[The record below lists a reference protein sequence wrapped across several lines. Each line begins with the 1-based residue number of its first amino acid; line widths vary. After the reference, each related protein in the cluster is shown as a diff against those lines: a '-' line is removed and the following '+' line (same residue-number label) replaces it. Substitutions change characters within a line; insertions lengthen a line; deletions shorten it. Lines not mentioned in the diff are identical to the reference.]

1 MSSSIKNYTEQGG
14 ERTIIGGELAFEE
27 GARVNGLPSSASAV
41 VLDMQEYNLGDAIFE
56 TQNITS
62 IISAEQ
68 FYEATSGDRLVII
81 NNATFG
87 GLPGKFSLQGLE
99 ISQGQ
104 MIFGVAHIPQEGNI
118 GAFISLQIW
127 TRVVEADVVQV
138 VLRVGINNEFNSN
151 PGLTPFD

>member
-14 ERTIIGGELAFEE
+14 ERTVIGGELAFEE
-27 GARVNGLPSSASAV
+27 GARLTGLPSSASAV
-41 VLDMQEYNLGDAIFE
+41 VLNMQEYNLGNAIFE
-56 TQNITS
+56 AQDISN
-62 IISAEQ
+62 IISPDQ

-81 NNATFG
+81 SNATFG

-99 ISQGQ
+99 ICQGQ
-104 MIFGVAHIPQEGNI
+104 MIFGVAYIPRQGDI

-127 TRVVEADVVQV
+127 TRAVENDEVQV
-138 VLRVGINNEFNSN
+138 VLKVGINNELNSN

>member
-14 ERTIIGGELAFEE
+14 ERTVIGGELAFEE
-27 GARVNGLPSSASAV
+27 GARLTGLPSSASAV
-41 VLDMQEYNLGDAIFE
+41 VLNMQEYNLGNAIFE
-56 TQNITS
+56 AQDISN
-62 IISAEQ
+62 IISPDQ

-81 NNATFG
+81 SNATFG

-104 MIFGVAHIPQEGNI
+104 MIFGVAHIPRQGDI

-127 TRVVEADVVQV
+127 TRAVENDEVQV
-138 VLRVGINNEFNSN
+138 VLKVGINNELNSN